1 MTGGVRLCDRRS
13 RASESTSV
21 PGPALLT
28 PIERGICPRTQKK
41 KKKKKKKKKVTA
53 VREAGRG

>member
-1 MTGGVRLCDRRS
+1 
-13 RASESTSV
+13 
-21 PGPALLT
+21 LLT

-41 KKKKKKKKKVTA
+41 KKKKKKKKVTA